1 MPHPA
6 PMPLH
11 PDLEAF
17 LELVNDANADGPALH
32 EMTPAQARAAYDRS
46 TLALDEPGP
55 DLPWEALALPARD
68 GHALPARL
76 YRGGTEPRSPVLLF
90 FHGGGYV
97 LGGLDS
103 HDSLCRDLAARAAC
117 AVLAVDYRRA
127 PEHRFPTA
135 FEDAE
140 DAAAWLRGHAGSL
153 GLDPARI
160 AVGGDSVGGTLATAL
175 TLAARDA
182 GLPQPVLQL
191 LLYPCTSARQDTP
204 SHKRLAS
211 GFLLEERNL
220 QWMFGQYL
228 RDDADRLDWRFAP
241 LQAATLQD
249 LAPAHLA
256 LAEFDPLLDEGLAY
270 AEALRAAGVRVTAKV
285 YAGMVHDFARLGN
298 VVEEAATLRAELAAV
313 LAQAFR

>member
-1 MPHPA
+1 
-6 PMPLH
+6 MPLH

-17 LELVNDANADGPALH
+17 LELVNDATADGPALH

-46 TLALDEPGP
+46 TLALDEPGA
-55 DLPWEALALPARD
+55 DLPTEALALPARD
-68 GHALPARL
+68 GHVLPARL
-76 YRGGTEPRSPVLLF
+76 YRGGTEPRPPVLLF

-97 LGGLDS
+97 LGGLES

-135 FEDAE
+135 FHDAE
-140 DAAAWLRGHAGSL
+140 DTFGWLRGHAGTL
-153 GLDPARI
+153 GLDPGRI

-175 TLAARDA
+175 TLAAREA

-204 SHKRLAS
+204 SHQRLAS
-211 GFLLEERNL
+211 GFLLEARNL

-241 LQAATLQD
+241 LQAARLQD

-270 AEALRAAGVRVTAKV
+270 AEALRAAGVRATSKV
-285 YAGMVHDFARLGN
+285 YPGMVHDFARIGN
-298 VVEEAATLRAELAAV
+298 VVEEAGSLRAELAAV